1 MDRMAHQHVVSDYM
15 EHGACFS
22 WEPGLVALH
31 VISDIVTG
39 IAYFS
44 IPAALFYFAYKRRDL
59 PFHGVILLFG
69 IFILACGTSHFLA
82 AYTVYVA
89 DYWIEG
95 GVKAFTALISA
106 VAAFYMIPL
115 IPDAV
120 AMPSLTK
127 SLKRNKEL
135 NAQLERKLDE
145 LNVKTRELM
154 ETNRELNLSESRFRV
169 LVEHAPDAIVVYDA
183 TQKRFVDANANAERL
198 FGCGREELLASG
210 PPRYYASEQPDGLP
224 PAESMEKMIE
234 RALAGETLLFERA
247 VHNAEGKDLLCEVRL
262 ARLPFTDRNLIRGSF
277 IDITERK
284 KLEERLRQS
293 QKMESVGRLAGGIAH
308 DFNNLL
314 TVITGYSE
322 LMLSQLEERSPLVKE
337 VEEIKRAGERASSLT
352 QQLLAFSRRQVLQPR
367 VIDLNEV
374 VARVEKMLR
383 RLIGE
388 DVELRTVPCGELW
401 SVKAD
406 PGQIEQVL
414 VNLVV
419 NARDAMPGG
428 GVLTIETGNV
438 SLDEGYSLG
447 HLPAQ
452 SGHYVMLAVSDT
464 GVGMDERTKSQVFEP
479 FFTTKESGKGT
490 GLGLSTVY
498 GIVKQSG
505 GYIWVYSEPGKGSTF
520 KVYIPRTEERA
531 EDPRKAVPPVED
543 LRGEKTVLVVED
555 EGSILKLSAAVL
567 GGYGY
572 AVLAAR
578 GGEDALRIAGK
589 HEGEISLLLTDVVMP
604 GMGGR
609 ELYERI
615 LQRRPKIKVLYMSGY
630 TDNAIVRRGV
640 LDPGTPFL
648 QKPFSPI
655 SLARKVK
662 EVLETRE

>member
-1 MDRMAHQHVVSDYM
+1 MAHQHVVSEYM

-154 ETNRELNLSESRFRV
+154 ETNRELNLSESRIRV

-183 TQKRFVDANANAERL
+183 TQNRFVDANANAERL
-198 FGCGREELLASG
+198 FGCSREELLASG
-210 PPRYYASEQPDGLP
+210 PPRYYASAQPDGLP

-234 RALAGETLLFERA
+234 RAMAGETLLFERA

-293 QKMESVGRLAGGIAH
+293 QKMESVGRLTGGIAH

-322 LMLSQLEERSPLVKE
+322 LMLSQLEEKSPLVKE

-352 QQLLAFSRRQVLQPR
+352 QQLLAFSRRQVLQPK

-388 DVELRTVPCGELW
+388 DVELRTVPGAGLW

-414 VNLVV
+414 VNLAV

-428 GVLTIETGNV
+428 GVLTIETRNV
-438 SLDEGYSLG
+438 FLDEEYSLG

-479 FFTTKESGKGT
+479 FFTTKASGKGT

-520 KVYIPRTEERA
+520 KVYIPRTEERE
-531 EDPRKAVPPVED
+531 EDSRKAVPPVED
-543 LRGEKTVLVVED
+543 LRGEKSVLVVED
-555 EGSILKLSAAVL
+555 EESILKLSCAVL

-604 GMGGR
+604 GLGGR

-648 QKPFSPI
+648 QKPFSPV

>member
-1 MDRMAHQHVVSDYM
+1 MAHQHVVSDYM

-115 IPDAV
+115 IPDAI

-127 SLKRNKEL
+127 SLKQNKEL

-145 LNVKTRELM
+145 LNGKTRELM

-183 TQKRFVDANANAERL
+183 TQNRFVDANANADRL
-198 FGCGREELLASG
+198 FGCSREELLASG
-210 PPRYYASEQPDGLP
+210 PPRFYASAQPDGFP

-374 VARVEKMLR
+374 VSRVEKMLR

-388 DVELRTVPCGELW
+388 DVELRTVPGAGLW

-438 SLDEGYSLG
+438 FLDEEYSLG

-520 KVYIPRTEERA
+520 KVYIPRTEER
-531 EDPRKAVPPVED
+531 EDGPRKAVPPVED
-543 LRGEKTVLVVED
+543 LRGEKTVLIVED
-555 EGSILKLSAAVL
+555 EESILKLSCAVL

-578 GGEDALRIAGK
+578 GGEDGLRIAGK

-615 LQRRPKIKVLYMSGY
+615 LQQRPKIKVLYMSGY
-630 TDNAIVRRGV
+630 TDKAIVRRGV
-640 LDPGTPFL
+640 LDPGTSFL

-662 EVLETRE
+662 EVLEPRA

>member
-1 MDRMAHQHVVSDYM
+1 MAHQHVVSDYM

-115 IPDAV
+115 IPDAI

-127 SLKRNKEL
+127 SLKQNKEL

-145 LNVKTRELM
+145 LNGKTRELM

-183 TQKRFVDANANAERL
+183 TQNRFVDANANADRL
-198 FGCGREELLASG
+198 FGCSREELLASG
-210 PPRYYASEQPDGLP
+210 PPRFYASAQPDGFP

-262 ARLPFTDRNLIRGSF
+262 ARLPFTDRNLMRGSF

-374 VARVEKMLR
+374 VSRVEKMLR

-388 DVELRTVPCGELW
+388 DVELRTVPGAGLW

-438 SLDEGYSLG
+438 FLDEEYSLG

-520 KVYIPRTEERA
+520 KVYIPRTEER
-531 EDPRKAVPPVED
+531 EDGPRKAVPPVED
-543 LRGEKTVLVVED
+543 LRGEKTVLIVED
-555 EGSILKLSAAVL
+555 EESILKLSCAVL

-578 GGEDALRIAGK
+578 GGEDGLRIAGK

-615 LQRRPKIKVLYMSGY
+615 LQQRPKIKVLYMSGY
-630 TDNAIVRRGV
+630 TDKAIVRRGV
-640 LDPGTPFL
+640 LDPGTSFL

-662 EVLETRE
+662 EVLEPRA

>member
-1 MDRMAHQHVVSDYM
+1 MAHQHVVSDYM

-115 IPDAV
+115 IPDAI

-127 SLKRNKEL
+127 SLKQNKEL

-145 LNVKTRELM
+145 LNGKTRELM

-183 TQKRFVDANANAERL
+183 TQNRFVDANANADRL
-198 FGCGREELLASG
+198 FGCSREELLASG
-210 PPRYYASEQPDGLP
+210 PPRFYASAQPDGLP

-262 ARLPFTDRNLIRGSF
+262 ARLPFTDRNLVRGSF

-374 VARVEKMLR
+374 VSRVEKMLR

-388 DVELRTVPCGELW
+388 DVELRTVPGAGLW

-438 SLDEGYSLG
+438 FLDEEYSLG
-447 HLPAQ
+447 HLPAR

-520 KVYIPRTEERA
+520 KVYIPRTEER
-531 EDPRKAVPPVED
+531 EDDPRKAVPPVED
-543 LRGEKTVLVVED
+543 LRGEKTVLIVED
-555 EGSILKLSAAVL
+555 EESILKLSSAVL

-572 AVLAAR
+572 SVLAAP
-578 GGEDALRIAGK
+578 GGEDGLRIAGK

-615 LQRRPKIKVLYMSGY
+615 LQQRPKIKVLYMSGY
-630 TDNAIVRRGV
+630 TDKAIVRRGV
-640 LDPGTPFL
+640 LDPGTSFL

-662 EVLETRE
+662 EVLETRA

>member
-1 MDRMAHQHVVSDYM
+1 
-15 EHGACFS
+15 
-22 WEPGLVALH
+22 
-31 VISDIVTG
+31 
-39 IAYFS
+39 
-44 IPAALFYFAYKRRDL
+44 
-59 PFHGVILLFG
+59 
-69 IFILACGTSHFLA
+69 
-82 AYTVYVA
+82 
-89 DYWIEG
+89 
-95 GVKAFTALISA
+95 
-106 VAAFYMIPL
+106 
-115 IPDAV
+115 
-120 AMPSLTK
+120 
-127 SLKRNKEL
+127 
-135 NAQLERKLDE
+135 
-145 LNVKTRELM
+145 
-154 ETNRELNLSESRFRV
+154 
-169 LVEHAPDAIVVYDA
+169 
-183 TQKRFVDANANAERL
+183 
-198 FGCGREELLASG
+198 
-210 PPRYYASEQPDGLP
+210 
-224 PAESMEKMIE
+224 
-234 RALAGETLLFERA
+234 
-247 VHNAEGKDLLCEVRL
+247 
-262 ARLPFTDRNLIRGSF
+262 LPFTDRNLIRGSF

-374 VARVEKMLR
+374 VSRVEKMLR

-388 DVELRTVPCGELW
+388 DVELRTVPGAGLW

-438 SLDEGYSLG
+438 FLDEEYSLG
-447 HLPAQ
+447 HLPAR

-520 KVYIPRTEERA
+520 KVYIPRTEER
-531 EDPRKAVPPVED
+531 EDDPRKAVPPVED
-543 LRGEKTVLVVED
+543 LRGEKTVLIVED
-555 EGSILKLSAAVL
+555 EESILKLSSAVL

-572 AVLAAR
+572 SVLAAP
-578 GGEDALRIAGK
+578 GGEDGLRIAGK

-615 LQRRPKIKVLYMSGY
+615 LQQRPKIKVLYMSGY
-630 TDNAIVRRGV
+630 TDKAIVRRGV
-640 LDPGTPFL
+640 LDPGTSFL

-662 EVLETRE
+662 EVLETRA

>member
-1 MDRMAHQHVVSDYM
+1 MAHQHVVSEYM

-22 WEPGLVALH
+22 WEPGLVWLH

-39 IAYFS
+39 IAYYS

-69 IFILACGTSHFLA
+69 VFILSCGTTHFLA
-82 AYTVYVA
+82 AYTVFVA
-89 DYWIEG
+89 EYWVEG

-106 VAAFYMIPL
+106 VAAFYLIPL
-115 IPDAV
+115 IPDAI

-127 SLKRNKEL
+127 SLKENQEL
-135 NAQLERKLDE
+135 NAQLEKKLDE
-145 LNVKTRELM
+145 LNLKTRELV

-169 LVEHAPDAIVVYDA
+169 LVEHAPDAILVYDVA
-183 TQKRFVDANANAERL
+183 QRKFVDANTNAERL
-198 FGCGREELLASG
+198 FGFGREELLVSG
-210 PPRYYASEQPDGLP
+210 PERLYSSSQPDGLP
-224 PAESMEKMIE
+224 LAESVEKMIG
-234 RALAGETLLFERA
+234 RAVAGETLLFERA

-262 ARLPFTDRNLIRGSF
+262 VRLPFTDRNLLRASF
-277 IDITERK
+277 IDITERR
-284 KLEERLRQS
+284 KLEEQLRQS

-322 LMLSQLEERSPLVKE
+322 LMLSQLGEESPLGKE
-337 VEEIKRAGERASSLT
+337 VEEIKRAGERAASLT
-352 QQLLAFSRRQVLQPR
+352 HQLLAFSRRQVLQPK
-367 VIDLNEV
+367 VLDLNDV
-374 VARVEKMLR
+374 VSNIEKMLR

-388 DVELRTVPCGELW
+388 NVELRTVLGAGLW

-419 NARDAMPGG
+419 NARDAISGG
-428 GVLTIETGNV
+428 GKITIETVNV
-438 SLDEGYSLG
+438 FLDEEYSRG

-452 SGHYVMLAVSDT
+452 PGHYVMLAISDT
-464 GVGMDERTKSQVFEP
+464 GVGMDEKTVSQVFEP
-479 FFTTKESGKGT
+479 FFTTKGPGKGT

-505 GYIWVYSEPGKGSTF
+505 GYIWVYSEPDKGSTF
-520 KVYIPRTEERA
+520 KVYFPRTEDREGA
-531 EDPRKAVPPVED
+531 PHKAVSPVED
-543 LRGEKTVLVVED
+543 LRGQETVLVVED
-555 EGSILKLSAAVL
+555 EESIRNLACAVL
-567 GGYGY
+567 RGYGY
-572 AVLAAR
+572 PVLPACD
-578 GGEDALRIAGK
+578 GEDALRVAGE

-604 GMGGR
+604 KMGGR
-609 ELYERI
+609 DLYDRI
-615 LQRRPKIKVLYMSGY
+615 RQQHPEIKVLYMSGY
-630 TDNAIVRRGV
+630 TDNAIVHHRV
-640 LDPGTPFL
+640 LDPGTAFL

-662 EVLETRE
+662 EVLEIPG

>member
-1 MDRMAHQHVVSDYM
+1 MAHQHVVSDYM
-15 EHGACFS
+15 EHGVCFS
-22 WEPGLVALH
+22 WEPGLVWLH

-39 IAYFS
+39 IAYYS

-59 PFHGVILLFG
+59 PFHGVVLLFG
-69 IFILACGTSHFLA
+69 IFILSCGTTHFLA
-82 AYTVYVA
+82 AYTVFVA

-115 IPDAV
+115 IPDAI

-127 SLKRNKEL
+127 SLKENREL
-135 NAQLERKLDE
+135 SAQLEKKLDE
-145 LNVKTRELM
+145 LNEKARELV
-154 ETNRELNLSESRFRV
+154 EANRELNLSESRFRV
-169 LVEHAPDAIVVYDA
+169 LVEHAPDAIIVYDVD
-183 TQKRFVDANANAERL
+183 QYKFVDANVNAERL
-198 FGCGREELLASG
+198 FGCSREELLASG
-210 PPRYYASEQPDGLP
+210 PERFYSSSQPDGLP
-224 PAESMEKMIE
+224 LAESVEKMIG
-234 RALAGETLLFERA
+234 RAADGETLLFERA

-262 ARLPFTDRNLIRGSF
+262 VRLPFADRSLLRASY
-277 IDITERK
+277 IDITERG
-284 KLEERLRQS
+284 KLEHQLRQS

-322 LMLSQLEERSPLVKE
+322 LLLSQLDEKSPLCKE
-337 VEEIKRAGERASSLT
+337 VEEIKGAGERAASLT
-352 QQLLAFSRRQVLQPR
+352 RQLLAFSRRQVLQPK
-367 VIDLNEV
+367 VLDLNEV
-374 VARVEKMLR
+374 TSNIEKMLR

-388 DVELRTVPCGELW
+388 NVELRTFLGTGLW

-428 GVLTIETGNV
+428 GNLTIETDNV
-438 SLDEGYSLG
+438 FLDEEYSRG
-447 HLPAQ
+447 HLPMQ
-452 SGHYVMLAVSDT
+452 SGQYVMLAISDA
-464 GVGMDERTKSQVFEP
+464 GVGMDEKTMSQIFEP

-520 KVYIPRTEERA
+520 KVYFPRTEDRE
-531 EDPRKAVPPVED
+531 EDPQKAVSPIED

-555 EGSILKLSAAVL
+555 EEAIRNLACAVL
-567 GGYGY
+567 SGYGY
-572 AVLAAR
+572 SVLPACD
-578 GGEDALRIAGK
+578 GEDALRVAGE

-604 GMGGR
+604 RMGGR
-609 ELYERI
+609 ELYDRVRQ
-615 LQRRPKIKVLYMSGY
+615 QRSEIKVLFMSGY
-630 TDNAIVRRGV
+630 TDYAIVRHRE
-640 LDPGTPFL
+640 LDPGTVFL
-648 QKPFSPI
+648 QKPYTPI

-662 EVLETRE
+662 EVLETKG

>member
-1 MDRMAHQHVVSDYM
+1 MAHQHVVSEYM

-22 WEPGLVALH
+22 WEPALVALH

-183 TQKRFVDANANAERL
+183 TQNRFVDANANAERL
-198 FGCGREELLASG
+198 FGCRREELMASG
-210 PPRYYASEQPDGLP
+210 PQRYYASVQPDGLP
-224 PAESMEKMIE
+224 PAESMEKMIA

-262 ARLPFTDRNLIRGSF
+262 ARLPFTDRNLVRGSF
-277 IDITERK
+277 LDITERK

-322 LMLSQLEERSPLVKE
+322 LMLSRLEERSPLVKE
-337 VEEIKRAGERASSLT
+337 MEEIKRAGERASSLT
-352 QQLLAFSRRQVLQPR
+352 QQLLAFSRRQVLRPC

-374 VARVEKMLR
+374 VSRVEKMLR

-388 DVELRTVPCGELW
+388 DVELRTVPGAGLW

-406 PGQIEQVL
+406 PGQVEQVL
-414 VNLVV
+414 VNLAV

-438 SLDEGYSLG
+438 FFDEGYSLG
-447 HLPAQ
+447 HVPAQ
-452 SGHYVMLAVSDT
+452 SGHYVLLAVSDT

-520 KVYIPRTEERA
+520 KVYIPRTEERV

-555 EGSILKLSAAVL
+555 EESILKLASAVL

-572 AVLAAR
+572 AVLAAP
-578 GGEDALRIAGK
+578 GGEEALRVAAE
-589 HEGEISLLLTDVVMP
+589 HDGEISLLLTDVVMP

-609 ELYERI
+609 KLYERI
-615 LQRRPKIKVLYMSGY
+615 LRQRPKIKVLYMSGH
-630 TDNAIVRRGV
+630 TDDAIVRRGV

-662 EVLETRE
+662 EVLEIQD